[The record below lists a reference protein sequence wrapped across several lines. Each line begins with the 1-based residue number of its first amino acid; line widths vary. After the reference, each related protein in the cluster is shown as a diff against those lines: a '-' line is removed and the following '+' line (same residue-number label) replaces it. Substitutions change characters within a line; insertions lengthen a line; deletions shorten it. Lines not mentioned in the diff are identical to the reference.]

1 MILHDHLRRDSR
13 MSAAGTAEGHRLFRP
28 EALEAQRQAL
38 PARIPINTPLAHW
51 LLAAGRHGG
60 GAGRGLVRVSVV
72 CPRHAAHCRGRVP
85 LQAQI
90 PMARDAAAARALM
103 LRQPHPE
110 IPGMA
115 SHSMA
120 EVRCS

>member
-60 GAGRGLVRVSVV
+60 GAGRGLVV
-72 CPRHAAHCRGRVP
+72 CPRHAAHCWSRVP
-85 LQAQI
+85 LQPHI

-110 IPGMA
+110 IPGMTR
-115 SHSMA
+115 HSMA